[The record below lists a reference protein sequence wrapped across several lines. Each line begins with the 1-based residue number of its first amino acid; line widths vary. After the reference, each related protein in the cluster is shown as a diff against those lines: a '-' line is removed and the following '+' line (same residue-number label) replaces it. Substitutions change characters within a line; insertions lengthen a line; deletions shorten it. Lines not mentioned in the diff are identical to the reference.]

1 MSWKKSDRPEK
12 NCKRMYG
19 NKGIGNLSVRT
30 TGREIFLLKKI
41 LMKIAGRYLLLFV
54 IGNVILTVLNEIVQE
69 VHLEKRMEKVL

>member
-69 VHLEKRMEKVL
+69 VHLEKRMENVL